1 VTRFLTTEDLLD
13 LVVTRGV
20 GPVRDLGLLESAV
33 ARPRASVFGQDAYPD
48 DPTKAAALTHSVVR
62 DHPLVDGNK
71 RLGWLTC
78 VVFLDI
84 NGLQPDVS
92 DEEAFELTM
101 DVARGAAEVADIVRR
116 LRPRAIDR

>member
-1 VTRFLTTEDLLD
+1 MTRFLTTEDLLD
-13 LVVTRGV
+13 LVVTLGV

-92 DEEAFELTM
+92 DGEAFELTM